1 MENKKPLE
9 VRIDHGKEAFYT
21 NSISIIHSPAK
32 FIINFK
38 QATPRIDAIGDQKKQ
53 TILVRHN
60 SIIMDPDLAK
70 VFLQILKENLGNY
83 EKKFGKI
90 ESPKK
95 AVSKGETVSEFA
107 EKDVHS
113 YIG

>member
-9 VRIDHGKEAFYT
+9 VRIDHGKEAFYS

-38 QATPRIDAIGDQKKQ
+38 QATPRIDSVGDQKKQ
-53 TILVRHN
+53 TLMVKHN

-70 VFLQILKENLGNY
+70 VFLNILKENIGNY

-90 ESPKK
+90 EAPRKP
-95 AVSKGETVSEFA
+95 VRKGEAVSEFA